1 MAANELAEHV
11 ADWAPGPVEET
22 DRIGAWAARA
32 FADVLDQPSPVEP
45 AGVGGT
51 GPVDGA
57 ALPPLWHRFH
67 FLERAAQ
74 HELGEDG
81 HVRESHFLPPIPDR
95 RRMFAGGRV
104 EWHSPVRVG
113 DEVVRRSEIASLT
126 PKSGRSGE
134 MLFVTLRHEFRRD
147 GELLLAEE
155 EDLVYRTQK
164 PGEERRVAVAAPAEP
179 GPHTADGPWTARLEP
194 DEVLLFRFSALT
206 YNAHRIHHDF
216 PYVTQVE
223 GFPGLV
229 VHGPLLALLLLELPR
244 RHAPDRT
251 VRSFEY
257 RLRAPVFAG
266 TTVLAAGG
274 PVDGDPDRADLAAGT
289 ADGPP
294 SITGTVRFR

>member
-1 MAANELAEHV
+1 MAALAQYV

-22 DRIGAWAARA
+22 DRIGAWSAHS
-32 FADVLDQPSPVEP
+32 FADLLDQPAPVED
-45 AGVGGT
+45 GV
-51 GPVDGA
+51 
-57 ALPPLWHRFH
+57 LPPLWHRFH

-104 EWHSPVRVG
+104 EWHAPVRVG
-113 DEVVRRSEIASLT
+113 DEVVRRSAIASMT
-126 PKSGRSGE
+126 PKSGRSGD
-134 MLFVTLRHEFRRD
+134 MLFVTVRHEFRSAGD
-147 GELLLAEE
+147 LLLTEE
-155 EDLVYRTQK
+155 EDLVYRQQK
-164 PGEERRVAVAAPAEP
+164 PGQARGAAAPVASEP
-179 GPHTADGPWTARLEP
+179 GPHTADGPWTARLDP
-194 DEVLLFRFSALT
+194 DGVMLFRFSALT

-257 RLRAPVFAG
+257 RLRAPAFAG
-266 TTVLAAGG
+266 TPVLAAGG
-274 PVDGDPDRADLAAGT
+274 PGAGDSDTADLAAGT

-294 SITGTVRFR
+294 SITGTVRFA

>member
-1 MAANELAEHV
+1 MALADHV
-11 ADWAPGPVEET
+11 DGWAPGPVEET
-22 DRIGAWAARA
+22 DRIGAWSARN
-32 FADVLDQPSPVEP
+32 FADLLDQPSPVE
-45 AGVGGT
+45 
-51 GPVDGA
+51 DG

-95 RRMFAGGRV
+95 RRMFAGGRL
-104 EWHSPVRVG
+104 EWHAPVRVG
-113 DEVVRRSEIASLT
+113 DEVVRRSAVASMT

-134 MLFVTLRHEFRRD
+134 MLFLTLRHEYRS
-147 GELLLAEE
+147 GGQLLLTEE
-155 EDLVYRTQK
+155 EDLVYRQQK
-164 PGEERRVAVAAPAEP
+164 PGQSRGGAAPAASEP

-194 DEVLLFRFSALT
+194 DEVMLFRFSALT

-244 RHAPDRT
+244 RHTPDRT
-251 VRSFEY
+251 VRAFEY
-257 RLRAPVFAG
+257 RLRAPAFAG
-266 TTVLAAGG
+266 ATILAAGG
-274 PVDGDPDRADLAAGT
+274 PSDTDTAELAAGT
-289 ADGPP
+289 ADAQP
-294 SITGTVRFR
+294 SITGTVHFASPL

>member
-1 MAANELAEHV
+1 MGLAEHV

-22 DRIGAWAARA
+22 DRIGAWSAHA
-32 FADVLDQPSPVEP
+32 FADLLDQPSPVDA
-45 AGVGGT
+45 AGV
-51 GPVDGA
+51 
-57 ALPPLWHRFH
+57 LPPLWHRFA

-95 RRMFAGGRV
+95 RRMFAGGRL
-104 EWHSPVRVG
+104 EWHAPVRIG
-113 DEVVRRSEIASLT
+113 DDVVRRTAIGSMT

-134 MLFVTLRHEFRRD
+134 MLFVTLRHEFRCD
-147 GELLLAEE
+147 GRLLLSEE
-155 EDLVYRTQK
+155 EDLVYRQQK
-164 PGEERRVAVAAPAEP
+164 PGEGRRVTAPVAAEA
-179 GPHTADGPWTARLEP
+179 GPHTAGGPWTARLEP
-194 DEVLLFRFSALT
+194 DEVMLFRFSALT
-206 YNAHRIHHDF
+206 YNAHRIHHDL
-216 PYVTQVE
+216 PYTTGVE

-257 RLRAPVFAG
+257 RLRAPAFAG
-266 TTVLAAGG
+266 TPILAAGG
-274 PVDGDPDRADLAAGT
+274 PSAADSAGTAEDTADLAAGT

-294 SITGTVRFR
+294 SITGTVGFA